1 MDSKKVIEKL
11 KSIFTEIKNAIDNS
25 SENLNGNSNFI

>member
-11 KSIFTEIKNAIDNS
+11 KSGVTEIKNAINNS
-25 SENLNGNSNFI
+25 SENLNENSNFI